1 MNGKREVREEVR
13 YSRSFK
19 LKVVAELE
27 QGGESFGAMREKYGI
42 RGAARC
48 GEVQRWV
55 RQYGNGSRGKV
66 IRVETPEAQNEAE
79 KLRRRVRVLETAL
92 ADANV
97 ELSLERA
104 FARIAC
110 RRAGITDVEAFKK
123 KWMGSRP

>member
-42 RGAARC
+42 RGAAT
-48 GEVQRWV
+48 VQRWV

-79 KLRRRVRVLETAL
+79 KLRRRVRALETAL

-123 KWMGSRP
+123 KVDGKPPMK

>member
-1 MNGKREVREEVR
+1 MNGKREVREAVR

-42 RGAARC
+42 RGAST
-48 GEVQRWV
+48 VQRWV

-123 KWMGSRP
+123 KLDGKPPMK

>member
-1 MNGKREVREEVR
+1 MNGKREVREEIR

-42 RGAARC
+42 RGAST
-48 GEVQRWV
+48 VQRWV

-79 KLRRRVRVLETAL
+79 KLRRRVRALETAL

-123 KWMGSRP
+123 KLDGKPPMK